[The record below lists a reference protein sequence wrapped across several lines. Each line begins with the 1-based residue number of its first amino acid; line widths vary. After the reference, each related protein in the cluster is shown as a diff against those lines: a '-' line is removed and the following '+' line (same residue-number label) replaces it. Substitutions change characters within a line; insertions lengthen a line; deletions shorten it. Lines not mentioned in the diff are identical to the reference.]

1 MNSTIKD
8 KIYTTLSILVLIII
22 WKVLAHLIDNEVKLP
37 SPEITFRNF
46 IMIIET
52 QDFWQIVFNT
62 VKRSLTSFFIAFL
75 SGTILGMLA
84 GAFKAIYYLLKPLV
98 NITKATPTISI
109 ILLALLWLGSKAPI
123 LIGFLVVFPIVYT
136 NVAEGVRSV
145 NPKLVEMAQVYKVT
159 KWRILLELYLPSII
173 PYIMAGA
180 STALGLN
187 LKVIIAAEVW
197 SDARISI
204 GEGLLLEKI
213 AINIPGL
220 FAWSIVAI
228 LISAFFDYSLKSL
241 EKRIVKWM

>member
-8 KIYTTLSILVLIII
+8 KIYTTLSIIALIII
-22 WKVLAHLIDNEVKLP
+22 WKMLAYLINNEVKLP
-37 SPEITFRNF
+37 SPETTLENF
-46 IMIIET
+46 IMIIKA
-52 QDFWQIVFNT
+52 QGFWKIVFNT
-62 VKRSLTSFFIAFL
+62 IKRSLTSFFIAFSL
-75 SGTILGMLA
+75 GTILGILA
-84 GAFKAIYYLLKPLV
+84 GAFKPIYYLLKPLAT
-98 NITKATPTISI
+98 ITKATPTISI

-123 LIGFLVVFPIVYT
+123 LIGFLIVFPIIYT
-136 NVAEGVRSV
+136 NVAEGVRNV
-145 NPKLVEMAQVYKVT
+145 NPKLIEMARIYKVT

-197 SDARISI
+197 SDSRVSI

-228 LISAFFDYSLKSL
+228 LISAFFDYSLKVL